1 MRTPRLLAA
10 VAGSLLLITALGA
23 VPATAED
30 PPAPPGLGVRSAPEA
45 RSPGSLTAQAARA
58 AAAEDEPEGALPMPR
73 SYPVQPKLKVYPQP
87 DHDAADLAEL
97 TGYDDIAPRLQAA
110 MRTSDR
116 VSTQIVGESTQG
128 RQLYLVTVTAPEEE
142 DETSQQTAWR
152 RLIRTNPETAATDAA
167 LKKGYKTPIWITANI
182 HGNEWEGTDAAL
194 DYIEQLASAPW
205 NDVKALMRGHRLYF
219 TVVLNP
225 DGRTIGQRPTALN
238 LDENRDMITNTTPES
253 TSFVRTAHAVQ
264 ALYAADFHGY
274 TGVLQV
280 EPCGPPH
287 GDDYEYDLF
296 IPHGYAAALQ
306 IEKDVVEADI
316 PGNTY
321 YDIVN
326 DDVVDA
332 NTGPD
337 TAHIAIP
344 YRDVPTGWDDYPP
357 IFTAQYAAFT
367 GAVTSTVE
375 LPKSRP
381 NSSSQTPANAVVN
394 RAVALRTMQS
404 LVDYVNDNDAAMLAD
419 QVEFFRRANV
429 GQERVALT
437 QANIAAVPGP
447 DQWKPLWDASDD
459 QVPVQ
464 YPRAFVIPAGDDQR
478 SASDA
483 RFLVSRL
490 LLHDIAVRRLDAP
503 ASWGGTTYPA
513 GSYVVD
519 MHQPKRNLAH
529 SLLAT
534 GSDISNHPGILEMYD
549 VSAWSWGRLWGADVA
564 GVGTTGVGSLPAS
577 TRVTSADE
585 DGSVPRDGS
594 HLTFELAG
602 VDDFRALNAVLEA
615 GVPVS
620 LLGDGS
626 AIVAAGAKARKT
638 VAAAA
643 AEFDVDFS
651 RATAGELA
659 ELAGGTTRGLRDLRI
674 AYAGSQDDL
683 LSLTQLGFDDLVRVD
698 AGILTGDPSIL
709 DDVDL
714 LWLGAG
720 LAFTAGQ
727 TAGRDAVQAFVDGG
741 GDIVGRTANAFN
753 TAKSFGVIAGTAV
766 TGNGAGNGIVS
777 LDTAPGGVLAP
788 YAQSYAF
795 VYPAAWFTDLPASV
809 KAEQTY
815 ATGNPLLAGHWRDT
829 TGTDGPATAAGRAA
843 AVSASTPAGANTFV
857 FGTAPFF
864 RTHTKGG
871 QSQAARAIFWAAP
884 EGQGVPAPVST
895 TTTLQVQGSATYPAV
910 VNAKVT
916 VTATS
921 GNPKGSVEVRE
932 GSRVLATRALGAT
945 GSVTVPVRG
954 LKPGSNALRAVFVP
968 AEGTG
973 FLGSASAAVSVKVA
987 KASSTTSVKAKALG
1001 KGKVRVSVTVKSAAG
1016 KPAGTVRIKVGS
1028 TTRTVRLKNGRATVT
1043 LKVATGKRSVTARY
1057 SGSAL
1062 ISGSSRSTTVRVR

>member
-1 MRTPRLLAA
+1 MRTPRLFAA
-10 VAGSLLLITALGA
+10 VAGASLLVTALGA

-30 PPAPPGLGVRSAPEA
+30 PAPPGPGVKSAPEA
-45 RSPGSLTAQAARA
+45 RTPGSLTARAARA
-58 AAAEDEPEGALPMPR
+58 AAAEEEPEGALAMPR
-73 SYPVQPKLKVYPQP
+73 SYPVQPKLHVYPQP
-87 DHDAADLAEL
+87 DRDAADLADL

-116 VSTQIVGESTQG
+116 VSTQIVGESTEG
-128 RQLYLVTVTAPEEE
+128 RQLYLVTVTAPEEQ

-152 RLIRTNPETAATDAA
+152 KKIRTAPEAAAADAA
-167 LKKGYKTPIWITANI
+167 LKKGYKTPVWITANI

-205 NDVKALMRGHRLYF
+205 NDVKGLLRGHRLYF

-225 DGRTIGQRPTALN
+225 DGRTLGQRPTALN

-306 IEKDVVEADI
+306 IEKDVVDARI

-321 YDIVN
+321 YNVVTG
-326 DDVVDA
+326 DVVDE

-344 YRDVPTGWDDYPP
+344 YRDTPTGWDDYPP

-375 LPKSRP
+375 LPISRP
-381 NSSSQTPANAVVN
+381 NSSSQSPANAVVN

-404 LVDYVNDNDAAMLAD
+404 LVDYVADHDAAMLAD

-437 QANIAAVPGP
+437 EANIAAVPGP

-464 YPRAFVIPAGDDQR
+464 YPRAFVIPMGADQR
-478 SASDA
+478 SVSDA

-490 LLHDIAVRRLDAP
+490 LLHDIAVRRLNAAATWD
-503 ASWGGTTYPA
+503 GTRYPA

-534 GSDISNHPGILEMYD
+534 GSDISNHPGILAMYD

-564 GVGTTGVGSLPAS
+564 AVGTTGVGSLPAS
-577 TRVTSADE
+577 TDVVSAE
-585 DGSVPRDGS
+585 KDGSVPRDAS

-602 VDDFRALNAVLEA
+602 VDDFRALNLLIGEY
-615 GVPVS
+615 GVSAS
-620 LLGDGS
+620 LLADGS
-626 AIVAAGAKARKT
+626 AILAAGEKT
-638 VAAAA
+638 RLAVEAAA
-643 AEFDVDFS
+643 AEFDVDFT
-651 RATAGELA
+651 RATAAELA
-659 ELAGGTTRGLRDLRI
+659 ELSDAATKGLREPRI
-674 AYAGSQDDL
+674 AYAGNQDDL
-683 LSLTQLGFDDLVRVD
+683 LSLTHLGFYDLRRVD
-698 AGILTGDPSIL
+698 AVALTSDPDAL
-709 DDVDL
+709 DGVDV

-720 LAFTAGQ
+720 LNFTGAQ
-727 TAGRDAVQAFVDGG
+727 AAGRAAVQEFVDGG
-741 GDIVGRTANAFN
+741 GDIVGRSANAFN
-753 TAKSFGVIAGTAV
+753 TAKAFGAIDGTAV
-766 TGNGAGNGIVS
+766 TGNGAGNGIVAV
-777 LDTAPGGVLAP
+777 DTAADGVLAP
-788 YAQSYAF
+788 YAQSHAF

-809 KAEQTY
+809 KTEQTY
-815 ATGNPLLAGHWRDT
+815 ATGNPLVAGHWRDT
-829 TGTDGPATAAGRAA
+829 TGTDGPASAAGRAA
-843 AVSASTPAGANTFV
+843 AVSASTPEGTNAFI

-884 EGQGVPAPVST
+884 EGRRVPAPIST
-895 TTTLQVQGSATYPAV
+895 TTTLKVPGSVTYPRSI
-910 VNAKVT
+910 NARVT
-916 VTATS
+916 VRAARGTPE
-921 GNPKGSVEVRE
+921 GRVEIRE
-932 GSRVLATRALGAT
+932 GSRVLATRDLGPS
-945 GSVTVPVRG
+945 GSVTVRVAR
-954 LKPGSNALRAVFVP
+954 LRPGSHALRAVFVP
-968 AEGTG
+968 TEGTA
-973 FLGSASAAVSVKVA
+973 FLNSTSAASTVKVA
-987 KASSTTSVKAKALG
+987 KAASRTTVKAKALG
-1001 KGKVRVSVTVKSAAG
+1001 QGKVRVAVTVKSGAG
-1016 KPAGTVRIKVGS
+1016 TPTGTVRVKVGS
-1028 TTRTVRLKNGRATVT
+1028 KTRLVKLRNGRATVT
-1043 LKVATGKRSVTARY
+1043 IKVAKGKRSVTARY
-1057 SGSAL
+1057 A
-1062 ISGSSRSTTVRVR
+1062 GSSLLKPSAKGVTVRVR